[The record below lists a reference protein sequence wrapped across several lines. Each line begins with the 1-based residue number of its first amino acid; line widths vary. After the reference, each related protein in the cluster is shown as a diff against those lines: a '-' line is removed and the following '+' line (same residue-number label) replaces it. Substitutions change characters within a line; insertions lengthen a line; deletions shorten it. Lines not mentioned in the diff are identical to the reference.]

1 MNKQSNIESD
11 MLPFTMRELVSMV
24 MQRNTLALEDA
35 LYYIYSSDLYS
46 SLLDEGKKMWYLS
59 TLSLYE
65 TLEKE
70 KTEKRKQQEND
81 PKRLLFEIFCIE
93 NYREIKNISAKETL
107 QLFSEYDVFRFL
119 NETFETLHMQS
130 TTYILDSISTYIRNK
145 GQKR

>member
-24 MQRNTLALEDA
+24 MQRKTLALEDA

-70 KTEKRKQQEND
+70 KTGKRPEKIAFRSILHRELSGNKKYIC
-81 PKRLLFEIFCIE
+81 KRDFTTIFRI
-93 NYREIKNISAKETL
+93 
-107 QLFSEYDVFRFL
+107 
-119 NETFETLHMQS
+119 
-130 TTYILDSISTYIRNK
+130 
-145 GQKR
+145 

>member
-24 MQRNTLALEDA
+24 MQRKTLALEDA

-70 KTEKRKQQEND
+70 KTEKRKQQEKD
-81 PKRLLFEIFCIE
+81 QK
-93 NYREIKNISAKETL
+93 
-107 QLFSEYDVFRFL
+107 RFL
-119 NETFETLHMQS
+119 LEVF
-130 TTYILDSISTYIRNK
+130 
-145 GQKR
+145 

>member
-24 MQRNTLALEDA
+24 MQRKTLALEDA

-70 KTEKRKQQEND
+70 KTEKREQQEND

-93 NYREIKNISAKETL
+93 NYREIYL
-107 QLFSEYDVFRFL
+107 
-119 NETFETLHMQS
+119 
-130 TTYILDSISTYIRNK
+130 
-145 GQKR
+145 QKRLYNYFQNMTCSDS